1 MAFFS
6 PEPLTKSVLLMKFE
20 KRLKK
25 LAEETSQIE
34 VLWLYGSQAKGNAT
48 EHSDIDLAVAFK
60 DYEEDIIER
69 RLRPEILAIEWQ
81 QELGLEEGKLSVVDI
96 NQARVPLAL
105 EVINCRYII
114 LSKNQGR
121 QMLEEQ
127 RIMSMWEI
135 DHLYHQK
142 HYG

>member
-1 MAFFS
+1 
-6 PEPLTKSVLLMKFE
+6 MKFE

-25 LAEETSQIE
+25 LAEDNSQIE

-48 EHSDIDLAVAFK
+48 EYSDIDLAVAFK
-60 DYEEDIIER
+60 DYEDDIIER
-69 RLRPEILAIEWQ
+69 RLRPEVLAIEWQ
-81 QELGLEEGKLSVVDI
+81 QELGLGEDKLSIVDI

-105 EVINCRYII
+105 EVINCLYVI

-127 RIMSMWEI
+127 RIMSMREI